1 MTEAQSSDKLEC
13 LRQQFGSMRTS
24 RGTYESKWQRE
35 ARYGSP
41 NDMIFTSSLTPG
53 ETNKDQ
59 QYDSRAELA
68 LDESSSFFKGGTT
81 PDGQRWHGLEADD
94 VNEDDNKANNLI
106 LQGVEKSLFKYR
118 YLPRANFSP
127 ARYEAV
133 RTMKGFGTGI
143 MYIGKGDT
151 REVPIRYRHCHLSQ
165 CYATIDNY
173 DVVNGMFYVRGM
185 SPMQIIK
192 EYGEDNVSDIIKEKA
207 SQKSTRGD
215 QSDNTLIDVVNAV
228 IENNSFDPDGLN
240 IKDARYSSYHFVLGG
255 TSEDKF
261 LRESGYHTFPYAVV
275 RDRHTPNEI
284 YGRGTLGRVLPEIL
298 QLNQMK
304 RTHIKAGHNAVDPI
318 TLITEGGSINPA
330 HLRAGGIVRGGVDSQ
345 GRQTVVSLNK
355 GERPD
360 ISDSLMEQSN
370 EIIERAFHL
379 NVYIS
384 NALRDTNRER
394 VTATEVNSIKQDQ
407 DRIIGP
413 QAARDEVEFL
423 GPMVEREIDILAEW
437 GGFLPDELEEI
448 DFKIVY
454 RGVLAMARNSDQVI
468 AVNQYIES
476 VIGMASVDPTII
488 HAANFYEASKV
499 IGEANGTP
507 AQVMPSREEFEQR
520 VSAEQQQQ
528 AQQSLV
534 ENAGGLSQAAD
545 TLLGG
550 GSLESG
556 V

>member
-1 MTEAQSSDKLEC
+1 
-13 LRQQFGSMRTS
+13 
-24 RGTYESKWQRE
+24 
-35 ARYGSP
+35 
-41 NDMIFTSSLTPG
+41 
-53 ETNKDQ
+53 
-59 QYDSRAELA
+59 
-68 LDESSSFFKGGTT
+68 
-81 PDGQRWHGLEADD
+81 
-94 VNEDDNKANNLI
+94 
-106 LQGVEKSLFKYR
+106 
-118 YLPRANFSP
+118 
-127 ARYEAV
+127 
-133 RTMKGFGTGI
+133 
-143 MYIGKGDT
+143 
-151 REVPIRYRHCHLSQ
+151 
-165 CYATIDNY
+165 
-173 DVVNGMFYVRGM
+173 
-185 SPMQIIK
+185 
-192 EYGEDNVSDIIKEKA
+192 
-207 SQKSTRGD
+207 
-215 QSDNTLIDVVNAV
+215 
-228 IENNSFDPDGLN
+228 
-240 IKDARYSSYHFVLGG
+240 
-255 TSEDKF
+255 
-261 LRESGYHTFPYAVV
+261 
-275 RDRHTPNEI
+275 
-284 YGRGTLGRVLPEIL
+284 
-298 QLNQMK
+298 
-304 RTHIKAGHNAVDPI
+304 
-318 TLITEGGSINPA
+318 
-330 HLRAGGIVRGGVDSQ
+330 
-345 GRQTVVSLNK
+345 
-355 GERPD
+355 
-360 ISDSLMEQSN
+360 MEQSN